1 MLGRSALIPLFII
14 TLYVSGVE
22 NVVICGIEGHV
33 CVKSTVYELLK
44 RGISTHVVV
53 DAVSS
58 RSMTDRY
65 GNLLALTGTN
75 LLAPVSGTYWLVA
88 VL

>member
-1 MLGRSALIPLFII
+1 MSALYYTGI
-14 TLYVSGVE
+14 E

-44 RGISTHVVV
+44 RGINTHVVV

-58 RSMTDRY
+58 RSMVDRY
-65 GNLLALTGTN
+65 
-75 LLAPVSGTYWLVA
+75 VVV
-88 VL
+88 VLYSSLILSFYPGGM